1 MSMTDPI
8 ADMLTRIRN
17 GQIRG
22 KITITMPLSKL
33 KLAIARLLQ
42 EEGYIADV
50 AVDGEGVQAA
60 LVLKLKYFRGKPVIE
75 YIQRVSR
82 PGLRIYRGKGD
93 LPTVWNG
100 LGVAI
105 VSTSQGLMTD
115 RAARKAGHGG
125 EILAFV
131 A

>member
-1 MSMTDPI
+1 MSVSDPI

-22 KITITMPLSKL
+22 KITITMPVSKL
-33 KLAIARLLQ
+33 KLAVAKLLK

-50 AVDGEGVQAA
+50 AVEGEGVKAVLA
-60 LVLKLKYFRGKPVIE
+60 LKLKYFRGKPVIE
-75 YIQRVSR
+75 YVKRVSR
-82 PGLRIYRGKGD
+82 PGLRIYRGKED
-93 LPTVWNG
+93 LPKVWGG
-100 LGVAI
+100 LGIAI